1 MKFKDAVK
9 LILKFEGGYVDDPL
23 DPGGETKFG
32 ISKRSY
38 PDLDIAGMTKEKAR
52 EIYREDYWDKLNC
65 DALPPAIRLIVFDA
79 GVNHGVHW
87 AARALQSLANVKL
100 DGNIGPITAAAV
112 GELNA
117 RKTLLRYAQKR
128 KDYYWQNRMFFR
140 FGKGWI
146 TRLLTVVVE
155 SDYENTQIYLK

>member
-1 MKFKDAVK
+1 MNFKTAIK

-38 PDLDIAGMTKEKAR
+38 PNLDIANLTKDEAKA
-52 EIYREDYWDKLNC
+52 IYKADYWDKLNL
-65 DALPPAIRLIVFDA
+65 DLLPPAIRLIVFDA
-79 GVNHGVHW
+79 GVNHGTFW
-87 AARALQSLANVKL
+87 AAKALQSLANVKL
-100 DGNIGPITAAAV
+100 DGHIGPITAAAI

-128 KDYYWQNRMFFR
+128 KDYYFQNRMFFR
-140 FGKGWI
+140 FGRGWI
-146 TRLLTVVVE
+146 GRLLTVLVE
-155 SDYENTQIYLK
+155 SDYENTDLYLK